1 MVAIRSMGLS
11 LESLIGYEDAK
22 GQRRRIVPLEYL
34 KMLLQISNERFL
46 ENTKRIER
54 FRAALKEAILA
65 PKSAN
70 AAKKMNPEGKEWEDA
85 AARRERLRA
94 EGLRRKAAL
103 QAEKKESTSQDTDIV
118 DLQMDGSFE

>member
-22 GQRRRIVPLEYL
+22 GQRRRIVPPEYL
-34 KMLLQISNERFL
+34 KMLLQISNERFV

-54 FRAALKEAILA
+54 FRAALKEAILEPKPANA
-65 PKSAN
+65 PKRL
-70 AAKKMNPEGKEWEDA
+70 NPEGREWEDA

-94 EGLRRKAAL
+94 EGLKRKAAL
-103 QAEKKESTSQDTDIV
+103 QTEKKESASQDTDIV
-118 DLQMDGSFE
+118 DLQMDASFE

>member
-11 LESLIGYEDAK
+11 LESLIGYEDAQ
-22 GQRRRIVPLEYL
+22 GQRRRIVPPEYL
-34 KMLLQISNERFL
+34 KMLLQISNERFV

-54 FRAALKEAILA
+54 FRSALKEAILD

-70 AAKKMNPEGKEWEDA
+70 VPKKLNPEGKEWEDA

-94 EGLRRKAAL
+94 EGLKRKAAL
-103 QAEKKESTSQDTDIV
+103 QAEKKESTSQDVDI
-118 DLQMDGSFE
+118 DLQMDPSFE